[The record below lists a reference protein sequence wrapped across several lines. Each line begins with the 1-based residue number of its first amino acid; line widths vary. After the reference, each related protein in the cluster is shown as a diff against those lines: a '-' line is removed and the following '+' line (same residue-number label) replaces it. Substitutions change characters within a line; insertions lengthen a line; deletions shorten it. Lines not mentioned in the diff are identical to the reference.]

1 MIDGRD
7 LWRCSLSSDW
17 NFCVRD
23 LRKLIDSKLI
33 ACVWCRLVPL
43 KVIIFTWWT
52 CMDRV
57 PYTIALSRRGINVPT
72 TTCYSYTSGLDDTY
86 HILLGCSFAQDTL
99 LKILNWCKIL
109 FQQLSSVAEMV
120 NFAANRGNCPKKKLH
135 LAIFYDYLWCV

>member
-1 MIDGRD
+1 MDWD